1 MLGSDTGDDSGRA
14 GGVRGALRALFRRP
28 SLSLS
33 SRITL
38 LGFAGTLLTS
48 LAVTWISTHSTHA
61 FLSERIH
68 QEFPA
73 TLSGARDRLQLWYSQ
88 RRLDIDTLSRSTT
101 LVENLARSRRVPAEL
116 PSLPEQEIRQYLSY
130 VLESFE
136 QYEALFVLGPGG
148 RLRLWVGHRIEL
160 PERIRVQLARVAD
173 SRVGDAFPL
182 AGRRFQV
189 ASAPIVAAPD
199 RRLGSL
205 HALFR
210 IDAVE
215 RLLRAEDGS
224 AERIFLVGRDG
235 RYLTDSRDRSV
246 GEAYTRPLPEPGE
259 AAVVENYRNE
269 AGESVVGSALRFD
282 QFEWAIVVEEPYAE
296 AFAPVLRVLWRV
308 LAINLAIV
316 TLFGLIAF
324 QVASSIARPIRALS
338 EGVRRVGEGE
348 SDVVIMDA
356 STPDEI
362 GLLTRTFNKMTARL
376 HRDGLELE
384 RTRNE
389 IETANARLRAQN
401 QELQRVN
408 KALEELSTTD
418 GLTKLYNHRYF
429 QDQLT
434 REIKRAERTGE
445 ELSLILV
452 DIDNFKRL
460 NDEYGHSAGDV
471 VLRSI
476 ADVMQENVRDID
488 LLARYGGEEFALLA
502 TRTGLRGAAGLAEK
516 IRVAVGEATIPIE
529 FEDEIVRLRTTVS
542 IGVARFRGDRRAFF
556 NDADRALYRAKASGK
571 DCVVAESG

>member
-88 RRLDIDTLSRSTT
+88 RRLDIDTFSRSTT
-101 LVENLARSRRVPAEL
+101 LVDNLARSQRGPAE
-116 PSLPEQEIRQYLSY
+116 PRSASDQEIHQYLSY

-136 QYEALFVLGPGG
+136 HYEALFVLGPDG
-148 RLRLWVGHRIEL
+148 RLRLWVGRRLAL
-160 PERIRVQLARVAD
+160 PDRVRARLARVAD

-205 HALFR
+205 HALLR
-210 IDAVE
+210 VE
-215 RLLRAEDGS
+215 SVEPLLQAEDGRG
-224 AERIFLVGRDG
+224 RIFLVGRDG
-235 RYLTDSRDRSV
+235 RYLTDSLDRSA
-246 GEAYTRPLPEPGE
+246 GEAYTRPLPEPRQ
-259 AAVVENYRNE
+259 AAVVEDYRNE

-282 QFEWAIVVEEPYAE
+282 QFQWAIVLEEPYAE
-296 AFAPVLRVLWRV
+296 AFAPVVRVIWRV
-308 LAINLAIV
+308 LGINLAIV

-324 QVASSIARPIRALS
+324 QVASSIARPIRELS

-348 SDVVIMDA
+348 TDVVIMGS

-362 GLLTRTFNKMTARL
+362 GLLTRTFNRMTARL

-389 IETANARLRAQN
+389 VETANKRLRAQN
-401 QELQRVN
+401 DELQRVN

-434 REIKRAERTGE
+434 REIKRAERTRE

-452 DIDNFKRL
+452 DIDDFKRL
-460 NDEYGHSAGDV
+460 NDEHGHSAGDV

-476 ADVMQENVRDID
+476 ADVMKENVRDID

-502 TRTGLRGAAGLAEK
+502 TQTSLQGAAGLAEK